1 MLLLRNNIQHF
12 YNSIYL
18 IINYALAQLRPD
30 SVLHLGLQMFFARKS
45 SGSSMLFFA
54 RKRSG
59 SSMMLVTQSLP
70 QDMAFLNCVPW
81 FQRMF
86 GRPLKSDLKPY

>member
-30 SVLHLGLQMFFARKS
+30 SVLQMFFCAK
-45 SGSSMLFFA
+45 A
-54 RKRSG
+54 
-59 SSMMLVTQSLP
+59 
-70 QDMAFLNCVPW
+70 
-81 FQRMF
+81 
-86 GRPLKSDLKPY
+86 